1 MKRNSILREYLII
14 SLGTLIIAGAV
25 FFFLVPSHLAVGSIS
40 GLAVVLSQFI
50 PVNVSYITFAL
61 NMVCLILGFLLIGNE
76 FGVKTV
82 FTSILMPVFL
92 WLLEKLFPDFQS
104 LTRDAFLDM
113 LCYCF
118 VVSAGLALL
127 FLRNASSGG
136 LDIAAKILNKFF
148 RMDLGAAMSAAG
160 IVVSLLSALCY
171 DSRTVIISLMG
182 TYLNGVVLDKFIFGM
197 DGKKKL
203 CIISSHFEEV
213 RDFVINT
220 LHSGA
225 TVYEAIGAYGDMP
238 RRLELQVIVDK
249 SEYAAIM
256 KFMEKTDPTAF
267 ITVYTVK
274 KINYISPKKGK
285 QPR

>member
-1 MKRNSILREYLII
+1 MKRNSLIWEYLII
-14 SLGTLIIAGAV
+14 TLGTLVIAGAV
-25 FFFLVPSHLAVGSIS
+25 FFFLIPSHLAVGSIS
-40 GLAVVLSQFI
+40 GLAVVLSRFI
-50 PVNVSYITFAL
+50 PVNVSYLTFGL
-61 NMVCLILGFLLIGNE
+61 NAICLILGFLLIGNE

-82 FTSILMPVFL
+82 YTSLLMPGFL
-92 WLLEKLFPDFQS
+92 WLLERLFPDFRS
-104 LTRDAFLDM
+104 LTADPFLDM

-136 LDIAAKILNKFF
+136 LDIAAKILNKYF
-148 RMDLGAAMSAAG
+148 RMELGVAMS
-160 IVVSLLSALCY
+160 VSGLAVALLSALCY

-182 TYLNGVVLDKFIFGM
+182 TYFNGVILDKFLFGM
-197 DGKKKL
+197 DGKKKM
-203 CIISSHFEEV
+203 CIISTHFEEI
-213 RDFVINT
+213 RDFILNT

-238 RRLELQVIVDK
+238 HRPELQVIVDK

-274 KINYISPKKGK
+274 KINYISPKK
-285 QPR
+285 

>member
-1 MKRNSILREYLII
+1 MKRNSLIWEYLII
-14 SLGTLIIAGAV
+14 TLGTLVIAGAV
-25 FFFLVPSHLAVGSIS
+25 FFFLIPSHLAVGSIS
-40 GLAVVLSQFI
+40 GLAVVLSRFI
-50 PVNVSYITFAL
+50 PVNVSYLTFGL
-61 NMVCLILGFLLIGNE
+61 NAICLILGFLLIGNE

-82 FTSILMPVFL
+82 YTSLLMPGFL
-92 WLLEKLFPDFQS
+92 WLLERLFPDFRS
-104 LTRDAFLDM
+104 LTADPFLDM

-127 FLRNASSGG
+127 FLHNASSGG
-136 LDIAAKILNKFF
+136 LDIAAKILNKYF
-148 RMDLGAAMSAAG
+148 RMELGVAMS
-160 IVVSLLSALCY
+160 VSGLAVALLSALCY

-182 TYLNGVVLDKFIFGM
+182 TYFNGVILDKFIFGM
-197 DGKKKL
+197 DGKKKM
-203 CIISSHFEEV
+203 CIISSHFEEI
-213 RDFVINT
+213 RDFILNT

-238 RRLELQVIVDK
+238 HRPELQVIVDK

-274 KINYISPKKGK
+274 KINYISPKK
-285 QPR
+285 

>member
-1 MKRNSILREYLII
+1 MKRNSLIWEYLII
-14 SLGTLIIAGAV
+14 TLGTLVIAGAV
-25 FFFLVPSHLAVGSIS
+25 FFFLIPSHLAVGSIS
-40 GLAVVLSQFI
+40 GLAVVLSRFI
-50 PVNVSYITFAL
+50 PVNVSYLTFGL
-61 NMVCLILGFLLIGNE
+61 NAICLILGFLLIGNE

-82 FTSILMPVFL
+82 YTSLLMPGFL
-92 WLLEKLFPDFQS
+92 WLLERLFPDFRS
-104 LTRDAFLDM
+104 LTADPFLDM

-136 LDIAAKILNKFF
+136 LDIAAKILNKYF
-148 RMDLGAAMSAAG
+148 RMELGVAMS
-160 IVVSLLSALCY
+160 VSGLAVALLSALCY

-182 TYLNGVVLDKFIFGM
+182 TYFNGVILDKFIFGM
-197 DGKKKL
+197 DGKKKM
-203 CIISSHFEEV
+203 CIISSHFEEI
-213 RDFVINT
+213 RDFVLNT

-238 RRLELQVIVDK
+238 HRPELQVIVDK

-274 KINYISPKKGK
+274 KINYISPKK
-285 QPR
+285 

>member
-1 MKRNSILREYLII
+1 MKRNSLIWEYLII
-14 SLGTLIIAGAV
+14 TLGTLVIAGAV
-25 FFFLVPSHLAVGSIS
+25 FFFLIPSHLAVGSIS
-40 GLAVVLSQFI
+40 GLAVVLSRFI
-50 PVNVSYITFAL
+50 PVNVSYLTFGL
-61 NMVCLILGFLLIGNE
+61 NAICLILGFLLIGNE
-76 FGVKTV
+76 FGVKTIY
-82 FTSILMPVFL
+82 TSLLMPGFL
-92 WLLEKLFPDFQS
+92 WLLERLFPDFRS
-104 LTRDAFLDM
+104 LTADPFLDM

-136 LDIAAKILNKFF
+136 LDIAAKILNKYF
-148 RMDLGAAMSAAG
+148 RMELGVAMS
-160 IVVSLLSALCY
+160 VSGLAVALLSALCY

-182 TYLNGVVLDKFIFGM
+182 TYFNGVILDKFIFGM
-197 DGKKKL
+197 DGKKKM
-203 CIISSHFEEV
+203 CIISSHFEEI
-213 RDFVINT
+213 RDFILNT

-238 RRLELQVIVDK
+238 HRPELQVIVDK

-274 KINYISPKKGK
+274 KINYISPKK
-285 QPR
+285 

>member
-1 MKRNSILREYLII
+1 MKRNSLIWEYLVIT
-14 SLGTLIIAGAV
+14 LGTLVIAGAV
-25 FFFLVPSHLAVGSIS
+25 FFFLIPSHLAVGSIS
-40 GLAVVLSQFI
+40 GLAVVLSRFI
-50 PVNVSYITFAL
+50 PVNVSYLTFGL
-61 NMVCLILGFLLIGNE
+61 NAICLILGFLLIGNE

-82 FTSILMPVFL
+82 YTSLLMPGFL
-92 WLLEKLFPDFQS
+92 WLLERLFPDFRS
-104 LTRDAFLDM
+104 LTADPFLDM

-136 LDIAAKILNKFF
+136 LDIAAKILNKYF
-148 RMDLGAAMSAAG
+148 RMELGVAMS
-160 IVVSLLSALCY
+160 VSGLAVALLSALCY

-182 TYLNGVVLDKFIFGM
+182 TYFNGVILDKFIFGM
-197 DGKKKL
+197 DGKKKM
-203 CIISSHFEEV
+203 CIISSHFEEI
-213 RDFVINT
+213 RDFILNT

-238 RRLELQVIVDK
+238 HRPELQVIVDK

-274 KINYISPKKGK
+274 KINYISPKK
-285 QPR
+285 

>member
-1 MKRNSILREYLII
+1 MKRNSLIWEYLII
-14 SLGTLIIAGAV
+14 TLGTLVIAGAV
-25 FFFLVPSHLAVGSIS
+25 FFFLIPSHLAVGSIS
-40 GLAVVLSQFI
+40 GLAVVLSRFI
-50 PVNVSYITFAL
+50 PVNVSYLTFGL
-61 NMVCLILGFLLIGNE
+61 NAICLILGFLLIGNE

-82 FTSILMPVFL
+82 YTSLLMPGFL
-92 WLLEKLFPDFQS
+92 WLLERLFPDFRS
-104 LTRDAFLDM
+104 LTADPFLDM

-136 LDIAAKILNKFF
+136 LDIAAKILNKYF
-148 RMDLGAAMSAAG
+148 RMELGVAMS
-160 IVVSLLSALCY
+160 VSGLAVALLSALCY

-182 TYLNGVVLDKFIFGM
+182 TYFNGVILDKFLFGM
-197 DGKKKL
+197 DGKKKM
-203 CIISSHFEEV
+203 CIISSHFEEI
-213 RDFVINT
+213 RDFILNT

-238 RRLELQVIVDK
+238 HRPELQVIVDK

-256 KFMEKTDPTAF
+256 KFMEKADPTAF

-274 KINYISPKKGK
+274 KINYISPKK
-285 QPR
+285 

>member
-1 MKRNSILREYLII
+1 MKRNSLIWEYLII
-14 SLGTLIIAGAV
+14 TLGTLVIAGAV
-25 FFFLVPSHLAVGSIS
+25 FFFLIPSHLAVGSIS
-40 GLAVVLSQFI
+40 GLAVVLSRFI
-50 PVNVSYITFAL
+50 PVNVSYLTFGL
-61 NMVCLILGFLLIGNE
+61 NAICLILGFLLIGNE

-82 FTSILMPVFL
+82 YTSLLMPGFL
-92 WLLEKLFPDFQS
+92 WLLERLFPDFRS
-104 LTRDAFLDM
+104 LTADPFLDM

-136 LDIAAKILNKFF
+136 LDIAAKILNKYF
-148 RMDLGAAMSAAG
+148 RMELGVAMS
-160 IVVSLLSALCY
+160 VSGLAVALLSALCY

-182 TYLNGVVLDKFIFGM
+182 TYFNGVILDKFLFGM
-197 DGKKKL
+197 DGKKKM
-203 CIISSHFEEV
+203 CIISSHFEEI
-213 RDFVINT
+213 RDFILNT

-238 RRLELQVIVDK
+238 HRPELQVIVDK

-256 KFMEKTDPTAF
+256 KFMEKTDPKAF

-274 KINYISPKKGK
+274 KINYISPKK
-285 QPR
+285 

>member
-1 MKRNSILREYLII
+1 MKRNSLILEYLII
-14 SLGTLIIAGAV
+14 TLGTLVIAGAV
-25 FFFLVPSHLAVGSIS
+25 FFFLIPSHLAVGSIS
-40 GLAVVLSQFI
+40 GLAVVLSRFI
-50 PVNVSYITFAL
+50 PVNVSYLTFGL
-61 NMVCLILGFLLIGNE
+61 NAICLILGFLLIGNE

-82 FTSILMPVFL
+82 YTSLLMPGFL
-92 WLLEKLFPDFQS
+92 WLLERLFPDFRS
-104 LTRDAFLDM
+104 LTADPFLDM

-136 LDIAAKILNKFF
+136 LDIAAKILNKYF
-148 RMDLGAAMSAAG
+148 RMELGVAMS
-160 IVVSLLSALCY
+160 VSGLAVALLSALCY

-182 TYLNGVVLDKFIFGM
+182 TYFNGVILDKFLFGM
-197 DGKKKL
+197 DGKKKM
-203 CIISSHFEEV
+203 CIISSHFEEI
-213 RDFVINT
+213 RDFILNT

-238 RRLELQVIVDK
+238 HRPELQVIVDK

-256 KFMEKTDPTAF
+256 KFMEKTDPKAF

-274 KINYISPKKGK
+274 KINYISPKK
-285 QPR
+285 

>member
-1 MKRNSILREYLII
+1 MKRNSLIWEYLII
-14 SLGTLIIAGAV
+14 TLGTLVIAGAV
-25 FFFLVPSHLAVGSIS
+25 FFFLIPSHLAVGSIS
-40 GLAVVLSQFI
+40 GLAVVLSRFI
-50 PVNVSYITFAL
+50 PVNVSYLTFGL
-61 NMVCLILGFLLIGNE
+61 NAICLILGFLLIGNE

-82 FTSILMPVFL
+82 YTSLLMPGFL
-92 WLLEKLFPDFQS
+92 WLLERLFPDFRS
-104 LTRDAFLDM
+104 LTADPFLDM

-148 RMDLGAAMSAAG
+148 RMELGVAMS
-160 IVVSLLSALCY
+160 VSGLAVALLSALCY

-182 TYLNGVVLDKFIFGM
+182 TYFNGVILDKFLFGM
-197 DGKKKL
+197 DGKKKM
-203 CIISSHFEEV
+203 CIISSHFEEI
-213 RDFVINT
+213 RDFILNT

-238 RRLELQVIVDK
+238 HRPELQVIVDK

-256 KFMEKTDPTAF
+256 KFMEKTDPKAF

-274 KINYISPKKGK
+274 KINYISQKK
-285 QPR
+285 

>member
-1 MKRNSILREYLII
+1 MKRNSLIWEYLVIT
-14 SLGTLIIAGAV
+14 LGTLVIAGAV
-25 FFFLVPSHLAVGSIS
+25 FFFLIPSHLAVGSIS
-40 GLAVVLSQFI
+40 GLAVVLSRFI
-50 PVNVSYITFAL
+50 PVNVSYLTFGL
-61 NMVCLILGFLLIGNE
+61 NAICLILGFLLIGNE

-82 FTSILMPVFL
+82 YTSLLMPGFL
-92 WLLEKLFPDFQS
+92 WLLERLFPDFRS
-104 LTRDAFLDM
+104 LTADPFLDM

-136 LDIAAKILNKFF
+136 LDIAAKILNKYF
-148 RMDLGAAMSAAG
+148 RMELGVAMS
-160 IVVSLLSALCY
+160 VSGLAVALLSALCY

-182 TYLNGVVLDKFIFGM
+182 TYFNGVILDKFLFGM
-197 DGKKKL
+197 DGKKKM
-203 CIISSHFEEV
+203 CIISSHFEEI
-213 RDFVINT
+213 RDFILNT

-238 RRLELQVIVDK
+238 HRPELQVIVDK

-256 KFMEKTDPTAF
+256 KFMEKTDPKAF

-274 KINYISPKKGK
+274 KINYISPKK
-285 QPR
+285 

>member
-1 MKRNSILREYLII
+1 MKRNSLIWEYLII
-14 SLGTLIIAGAV
+14 TLGTLVIAGAV
-25 FFFLVPSHLAVGSIS
+25 FFFLIPSHLAVGSIS
-40 GLAVVLSQFI
+40 GLAVVLSRFI
-50 PVNVSYITFAL
+50 PVNVSYLTFGL
-61 NMVCLILGFLLIGNE
+61 NAICLILGFLLIGNE

-82 FTSILMPVFL
+82 YTSLLMPGFL
-92 WLLEKLFPDFQS
+92 WLLERLFPDFRS
-104 LTRDAFLDM
+104 LTADPFLDM

-136 LDIAAKILNKFF
+136 LDIAAKILNKYF
-148 RMDLGAAMSAAG
+148 RMDLGVAMS
-160 IVVSLLSALCY
+160 VSGLAVALLSALCY

-182 TYLNGVVLDKFIFGM
+182 TYFNGVILDKFIFGM
-197 DGKKKL
+197 DGKKKM
-203 CIISSHFEEV
+203 CIISSHFEEI
-213 RDFVINT
+213 RDFILNT

-238 RRLELQVIVDK
+238 HRPELQVIVDK

-274 KINYISPKKGK
+274 KINYISPKK
-285 QPR
+285 

>member
-1 MKRNSILREYLII
+1 MKRNSLIWEYLII
-14 SLGTLIIAGAV
+14 TLGTLVIAGAV
-25 FFFLVPSHLAVGSIS
+25 FFFLIPSHLAVGSIS
-40 GLAVVLSQFI
+40 GLAVVLSWFI
-50 PVNVSYITFAL
+50 PVNVSYLTFGL
-61 NMVCLILGFLLIGNE
+61 NAICLILGFLLIGNE

-82 FTSILMPVFL
+82 YTSLLMPGFL
-92 WLLEKLFPDFQS
+92 WLLERLFPDFRS
-104 LTRDAFLDM
+104 LTADPFLDM

-136 LDIAAKILNKFF
+136 LDIAAKILNKYF
-148 RMDLGAAMSAAG
+148 RMELGVAMS
-160 IVVSLLSALCY
+160 VSGLAVALLSALCY

-182 TYLNGVVLDKFIFGM
+182 TYFNGVILDKFIFGM
-197 DGKKKL
+197 DGKKKM
-203 CIISSHFEEV
+203 CIISSHFEEI
-213 RDFVINT
+213 RDFILNT

-238 RRLELQVIVDK
+238 HRPELQVIVDK

-274 KINYISPKKGK
+274 KINYISPKK
-285 QPR
+285 

>member
-1 MKRNSILREYLII
+1 MKRNSLIWEYLII
-14 SLGTLIIAGAV
+14 TLGTLVIAGAV
-25 FFFLVPSHLAVGSIS
+25 FFFLIPSHLAVGSIS
-40 GLAVVLSQFI
+40 GLAVVLSRFI
-50 PVNVSYITFAL
+50 PVNVSYLTFGL
-61 NMVCLILGFLLIGNE
+61 NAICLILGFLLIGNE

-82 FTSILMPVFL
+82 YTSLLMPGFL
-92 WLLEKLFPDFQS
+92 WLLERLFPDFRS
-104 LTRDAFLDM
+104 LTADPFLDM

-136 LDIAAKILNKFF
+136 LDIAAKILNKYF
-148 RMDLGAAMSAAG
+148 RMELGVAMS
-160 IVVSLLSALCY
+160 VSGLAVALLSALCY

-182 TYLNGVVLDKFIFGM
+182 TYFNGVILDKFLFGM
-197 DGKKKL
+197 DGKKKM
-203 CIISSHFEEV
+203 CIISSHFEEI
-213 RDFVINT
+213 RDFILNT

-238 RRLELQVIVDK
+238 HRPELQVIVDK

-256 KFMEKTDPTAF
+256 KFMEKTDPKAF

-274 KINYISPKKGK
+274 KINYISQKK
-285 QPR
+285 

>member
-1 MKRNSILREYLII
+1 MKRNSLIWEYLII
-14 SLGTLIIAGAV
+14 TLGTLVIAGAV
-25 FFFLVPSHLAVGSIS
+25 FFFLIPSHLAVGSIS
-40 GLAVVLSQFI
+40 GLAVVLSRFI
-50 PVNVSYITFAL
+50 PVNVSYLTFGL
-61 NMVCLILGFLLIGNE
+61 NAICLILGFLLIGNE

-82 FTSILMPVFL
+82 YTSLLMPGFL
-92 WLLEKLFPDFQS
+92 WLLERLFPDFRS
-104 LTRDAFLDM
+104 LTADPFLDM

-136 LDIAAKILNKFF
+136 LDIAAKILNKYF
-148 RMDLGAAMSAAG
+148 RMELGVAMS
-160 IVVSLLSALCY
+160 VSGLAVALLSALCY

-182 TYLNGVVLDKFIFGM
+182 TYFNGVILDKFIFGM
-197 DGKKKL
+197 DGKKKM
-203 CIISSHFEEV
+203 CIISSHFEEI
-213 RDFVINT
+213 RDFILNT

-238 RRLELQVIVDK
+238 HRPELQVIVDK

-274 KINYISPKKGK
+274 KINYISPKK
-285 QPR
+285 

>member
-1 MKRNSILREYLII
+1 MKRNSLIWEYLII
-14 SLGTLIIAGAV
+14 TLGTLIIAGAV
-25 FFFLVPSHLAVGSIS
+25 FFFLIPSHLAVGSIS
-40 GLAVVLSQFI
+40 GLAVVLSRFI
-50 PVNVSYITFAL
+50 PVNVSYLTFGL
-61 NMVCLILGFLLIGNE
+61 NAICLILGFLLIGNE

-82 FTSILMPVFL
+82 YTSLLMPGFL
-92 WLLEKLFPDFQS
+92 WLLERLFPDFRS
-104 LTRDAFLDM
+104 LTADPFLDM

-136 LDIAAKILNKFF
+136 LDIAAKILNKYF
-148 RMDLGAAMSAAG
+148 RMELGVAMS
-160 IVVSLLSALCY
+160 VSGLAVALLSALCY

-182 TYLNGVVLDKFIFGM
+182 TYFNGVILDKFLFGM
-197 DGKKKL
+197 DGKKKM
-203 CIISSHFEEV
+203 CIISSHFEEI
-213 RDFVINT
+213 RDFILNT

-238 RRLELQVIVDK
+238 HRPELQVIVDK

-274 KINYISPKKGK
+274 KINYISPKK
-285 QPR
+285 

>member
-1 MKRNSILREYLII
+1 MKRNSLIWEYLII
-14 SLGTLIIAGAV
+14 TLGTLVIAGAV
-25 FFFLVPSHLAVGSIS
+25 FFFLIPSHLAVGSIS
-40 GLAVVLSQFI
+40 GLAVVLSRFI
-50 PVNVSYITFAL
+50 PVNVSYLTFGL
-61 NMVCLILGFLLIGNE
+61 NAICLILGFLLIGNE

-82 FTSILMPVFL
+82 YTSLLMPGFL
-92 WLLEKLFPDFQS
+92 WLLERLFPDFRS
-104 LTRDAFLDM
+104 LTADPFLDM

-136 LDIAAKILNKFF
+136 LDIAAKILNKYF
-148 RMDLGAAMSAAG
+148 RIELGVAMS
-160 IVVSLLSALCY
+160 VSGLAVALLSALCY

-182 TYLNGVVLDKFIFGM
+182 TYFNGVILDKFIFGM
-197 DGKKKL
+197 DGKKKM
-203 CIISSHFEEV
+203 CIISSHFEEI
-213 RDFVINT
+213 RDFILNT

-238 RRLELQVIVDK
+238 HRPELQVIVDK

-274 KINYISPKKGK
+274 KINYISPKK
-285 QPR
+285 

>member
-1 MKRNSILREYLII
+1 MKRNSLIWEYLII
-14 SLGTLIIAGAV
+14 TLGTLVIAGAV
-25 FFFLVPSHLAVGSIS
+25 FFFLIPSHLAVGSIS
-40 GLAVVLSQFI
+40 GLAVVLSRFI
-50 PVNVSYITFAL
+50 PVNVSYLTFGL
-61 NMVCLILGFLLIGNE
+61 NAICLMLGFLLIGNE

-82 FTSILMPVFL
+82 YTSLLMPGFL
-92 WLLEKLFPDFQS
+92 WLLERLFPDFRS
-104 LTRDAFLDM
+104 LTADPFLDM

-136 LDIAAKILNKFF
+136 LDIAAKILNKYF
-148 RMDLGAAMSAAG
+148 RMELGVAMS
-160 IVVSLLSALCY
+160 VSGLAVALLSALCY

-182 TYLNGVVLDKFIFGM
+182 TYFNGVILDKFLFGM
-197 DGKKKL
+197 DGKKKM
-203 CIISSHFEEV
+203 CIISSHFEEI
-213 RDFVINT
+213 RDFILNT

-238 RRLELQVIVDK
+238 HRPELQVIVDK

-274 KINYISPKKGK
+274 KINYISPKK
-285 QPR
+285 

>member
-1 MKRNSILREYLII
+1 MKRNSLIWEYLVIT
-14 SLGTLIIAGAV
+14 LGTLVIAGAV
-25 FFFLVPSHLAVGSIS
+25 FFFLIPSHLAVGSIS
-40 GLAVVLSQFI
+40 GLAVVLSRFI
-50 PVNVSYITFAL
+50 PVNVSYLTFGL
-61 NMVCLILGFLLIGNE
+61 NAICLILGFLLIGNE

-82 FTSILMPVFL
+82 YTSLLMPGFL
-92 WLLEKLFPDFQS
+92 WLLERLFPDFRS
-104 LTRDAFLDM
+104 LTADPFLDM

-136 LDIAAKILNKFF
+136 LDIAAKILNKYF
-148 RMDLGAAMSAAG
+148 RMELGVAMS
-160 IVVSLLSALCY
+160 VSGLAVALLSALCY

-182 TYLNGVVLDKFIFGM
+182 TYFNGVILDKFLFGM
-197 DGKKKL
+197 DGKKKM
-203 CIISSHFEEV
+203 CIISSHFEEI
-213 RDFVINT
+213 RDFILNT

-238 RRLELQVIVDK
+238 HRPELQVIVDK

-274 KINYISPKKGK
+274 KINYISPKK
-285 QPR
+285 

>member
-1 MKRNSILREYLII
+1 MKRNSLIWEYLII
-14 SLGTLIIAGAV
+14 TLGTLVIAGAV
-25 FFFLVPSHLAVGSIS
+25 FFFLIPSHLAVGSIS
-40 GLAVVLSQFI
+40 GLAVVLSRFI
-50 PVNVSYITFAL
+50 PVNVSYLTFGL
-61 NMVCLILGFLLIGNE
+61 NAICLILGFLLIGNE

-82 FTSILMPVFL
+82 YTSLLMPGFL
-92 WLLEKLFPDFQS
+92 WLLERLFPDFRS
-104 LTRDAFLDM
+104 LTADPFLDM

-136 LDIAAKILNKFF
+136 LDIAAKILNKYF
-148 RMDLGAAMSAAG
+148 RMELGVAMS
-160 IVVSLLSALCY
+160 VSGLAVALLSALCY

-182 TYLNGVVLDKFIFGM
+182 TYFNGVILDKFLFGM
-197 DGKKKL
+197 DGKKKM
-203 CIISSHFEEV
+203 CIISSHFEEI
-213 RDFVINT
+213 RDFILNA

-238 RRLELQVIVDK
+238 HRPELQVIVDK

-274 KINYISPKKGK
+274 KINYISPKK
-285 QPR
+285 

>member
-1 MKRNSILREYLII
+1 MKRNSLIWEYLII
-14 SLGTLIIAGAV
+14 TLGTLVIAGAV
-25 FFFLVPSHLAVGSIS
+25 FFFLIPSHLAVGSIS
-40 GLAVVLSQFI
+40 GLAVVLSRFI
-50 PVNVSYITFAL
+50 PVNVSYLTFGL
-61 NMVCLILGFLLIGNE
+61 NAICLILGFLLIGNE

-82 FTSILMPVFL
+82 YTSLLMPGFL
-92 WLLEKLFPDFQS
+92 WLLERLFPDFRS
-104 LTRDAFLDM
+104 LTADPFLDM

-136 LDIAAKILNKFF
+136 LDIAAKILNKYF
-148 RMDLGAAMSAAG
+148 RMELGVAMS
-160 IVVSLLSALCY
+160 VSGLAVALLSALCY

-182 TYLNGVVLDKFIFGM
+182 TYFNGVILDKFLFGM
-197 DGKKKL
+197 DGKKKM
-203 CIISSHFEEV
+203 CIISSHFEEI
-213 RDFVINT
+213 RDFILNT

-238 RRLELQVIVDK
+238 HRPELQVIVDK

-274 KINYISPKKGK
+274 KINYISQKK
-285 QPR
+285 